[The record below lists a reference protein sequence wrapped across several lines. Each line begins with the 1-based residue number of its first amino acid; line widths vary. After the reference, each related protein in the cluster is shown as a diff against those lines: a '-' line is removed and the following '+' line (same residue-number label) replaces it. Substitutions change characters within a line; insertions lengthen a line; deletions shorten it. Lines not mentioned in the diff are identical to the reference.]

1 MHRWK
6 ARSRP
11 LTPFKAIVMGDV
23 YFKPFNS
30 FLNQFKSEWKS
41 NDLTFQDAE
50 GMILDELSASCWH
63 SVSSQKTAQNTN
75 PLISCTKRSSGET
88 QIPLFIQLVNL
99 KDDVVLSCHIFG
111 LKKKKK
117 KRLNFTPIFSH
128 DYMFLIRFLW
138 TGFSDIVE
146 TFPIFAYFYSVNYS
160 VTKQRFLKKRK

>member
-1 MHRWK
+1 MTTHTNIQRYREREMHRRK

-11 LTPFKAIVMGDV
+11 LTPSKAIVMGDV

-50 GMILDELSASCWH
+50 RMILDELSASCWH
-63 SVSSQKTAQNTN
+63 SVSSQKSAQNTN
-75 PLISCTKRSSGET
+75 PLISCMKRSSGET

-99 KDDVVLSCHIFG
+99 KDDVVLSCHVFG

-117 KRLNFTPIFSH
+117 KTKKDLISPQFLVMTICFWLDFSEQASQ
-128 DYMFLIRFLW
+128 I
-138 TGFSDIVE
+138 
-146 TFPIFAYFYSVNYS
+146 
-160 VTKQRFLKKRK
+160 